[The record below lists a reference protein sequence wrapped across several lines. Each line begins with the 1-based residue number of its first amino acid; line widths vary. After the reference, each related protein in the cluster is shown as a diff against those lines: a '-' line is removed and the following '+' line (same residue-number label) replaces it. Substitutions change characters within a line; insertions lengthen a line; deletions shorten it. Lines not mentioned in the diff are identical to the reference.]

1 MYFSEKAKK
10 FFWFT
15 ITSQLISFLMKD
27 KNLPTVSYSQYHG
40 CWWPGD
46 MRSQNISSHSIDLVC
61 WSYSGFST
69 KRFNSLAP
77 GRSEYDS
84 KYVIFNLVLLIGIF
98 RSSHDNALRWMPQDL
113 TDDKSTLVQVM
124 AWCRQATSHFL
135 SQCWLSSL
143 SPYGVARPQWVNE
156 WYEMAID
163 TYYIWKQACK
173 IVITIICVMQMD
185 VKKVIVHFVM

>member
-1 MYFSEKAKK
+1 MLYFSEKAKK
-10 FFWFT
+10 KIDFQSLLSWYPSSWKT
-15 ITSQLISFLMKD
+15 RTYL
-27 KNLPTVSYSQYHG
+27 SYSQYHG

-46 MRSQNISSHSIDLVC
+46 MRSQSISSHGIDLVC
-61 WSYSGFST
+61 WDYSGFST
-69 KRFNSLAP
+69 KRFNSLTP

-98 RSSHDNALRWMPQDL
+98 RSSHDNALQWMPQDL

-163 TYYIWKQACK
+163 TYYICKQACK
-173 IVITIICVMQMD
+173 IVITVICVMQMD